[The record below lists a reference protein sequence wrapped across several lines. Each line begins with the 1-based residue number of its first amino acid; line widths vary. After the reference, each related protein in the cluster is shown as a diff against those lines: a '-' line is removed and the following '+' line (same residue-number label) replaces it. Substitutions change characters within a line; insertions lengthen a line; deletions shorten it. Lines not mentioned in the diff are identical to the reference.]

1 MAELTGLADRP
12 LAEAI
17 TQMSLGDF
25 IAMLRDALQPKAEKI
40 LINSEEVTQL
50 TGISEAQIARLV
62 NKGRFPAP
70 VIGGGVQRAT
80 RLWKRKDIEEL
91 ERTQVV

>member
-12 LAEAI
+12 LSEVM
-17 TQMSLGDF
+17 TQMTFGDF
-25 IAMLRDALQPKAEKI
+25 ITALQNALQPKAEKI

>member
-1 MAELTGLADRP
+1 MAELSSLADLP
-12 LAEAI
+12 LAEAM

-25 IAMLRDALQPKAEKI
+25 IAMLRDILQPKAEKI

-50 TGISEAQIARLV
+50 TGISPAEISRLV
-62 NKGRFPAP
+62 NKGKFPAP

-80 RLWKRKDIEEL
+80 RRWKRKDIEEL
-91 ERTQVV
+91 ERTQAV